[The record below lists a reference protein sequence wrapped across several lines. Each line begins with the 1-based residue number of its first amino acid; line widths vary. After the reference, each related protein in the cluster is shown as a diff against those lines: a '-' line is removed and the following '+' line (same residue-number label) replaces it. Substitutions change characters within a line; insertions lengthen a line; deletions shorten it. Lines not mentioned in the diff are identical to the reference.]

1 MSYRSRPDFDQPTA
15 EGVQR
20 SRRTSMWV
28 IPLLILQQSTFIF
41 GREGDATS
49 QLIGAMAWT
58 ALTVALLW
66 WLLGLPFRWLSE
78 RDQAIL
84 NDEWS
89 RSISGAACRWGIA
102 TAALLG
108 CAMMAARIWIPL
120 DAGIAIYALVNSSL
134 VVAVARYSW
143 LDWGEPDEDE

>member
-15 EGVQR
+15 ESVQR

-58 ALTVALLW
+58 ALTVALL
-66 WLLGLPFRWLSE
+66 
-78 RDQAIL
+78 
-84 NDEWS
+84 
-89 RSISGAACRWGIA
+89 
-102 TAALLG
+102 
-108 CAMMAARIWIPL
+108 
-120 DAGIAIYALVNSSL
+120 
-134 VVAVARYSW
+134 
-143 LDWGEPDEDE
+143 